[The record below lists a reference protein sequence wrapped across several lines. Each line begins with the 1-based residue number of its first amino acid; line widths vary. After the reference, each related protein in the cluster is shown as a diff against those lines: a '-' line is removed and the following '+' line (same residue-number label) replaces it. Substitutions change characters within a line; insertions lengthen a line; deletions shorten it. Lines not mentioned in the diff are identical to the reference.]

1 MRVQAHALRQ
11 NTVQRLFMS
20 VAHRSLALRG
30 RDEHS
35 PQSILLR
42 IQLMKAASLSCSDL
56 AGLEGQQGAPPERG
70 SGGSARQGRGGA
82 LAGVAEQSS
91 GDSVSQARGRALAEA
106 KEGSY
111 GASVLGPP
119 ELQQQA
125 AVMGSFPGT
134 EYAEPTSRYNIQASA
149 LQQQQ
154 QATPWDGVEAP
165 TLQQQQQATT
175 RNGVEAA
182 PLQQQVPATSRDG
195 EDAPPQQQVPAW
207 VKSGTPHV
215 SVQEFGS
222 YVAQYLPHASPREQ
236 ALLGWQ
242 FRLHMLVASSGWRTF
257 MMLCVAGSI
266 GMLASETSF
275 MDQATLWRM
284 VQANWV
290 LTGFFFVDVAL
301 RLLSSLRPV
310 DIFRS
315 GPDCFQV
322 RRGTLRGENTSAAL
336 LRSVC
341 WHTSSRSSYLHRASP
356 GGGKMQPKFTFLSH
370 FPGRHACTGHRR
382 VDHGGPGG
390 RLRCAVS
397 VVEGSQGWEPVEGLG
412 SAMSVL
418 Q

>member
-106 KEGSY
+106 KEGSN
-111 GASVLGPP
+111 GASVQGPP

-134 EYAEPTSRYNIQASA
+134 EDAVPISRYNIQASA
-149 LQQQQ
+149 LQHQQ

-165 TLQQQQQATT
+165 TLQQQQQQQQATT

-222 YVAQYLPHASPREQ
+222 YVAQYLPHASPAEQ

-242 FRLHMLVASSGWRTF
+242 FRLHVLVASSGWRTF

-275 MDQATLWRM
+275 MDQVTLWRM

-301 RLLSSLRPV
+301 RLLSSLRPA
-310 DIFRS
+310 DILRS

-322 RRGTLRGENTSAAL
+322 WKGTLKGEITAAAL
-336 LRSVC
+336 LCFYIQFVD
-341 WHTSSRSSYLHRASP
+341 TLSRSSRLHWASP
-356 GGGKMQPKFTFLSH
+356 GGREDASMRPKFTLISYCT
-370 FPGRHACTGHRR
+370 GLHACTG
-382 VDHGGPGG
+382 
-390 RLRCAVS
+390 RC
-397 VVEGSQGWEPVEGLG
+397 
-412 SAMSVL
+412 
-418 Q
+418 